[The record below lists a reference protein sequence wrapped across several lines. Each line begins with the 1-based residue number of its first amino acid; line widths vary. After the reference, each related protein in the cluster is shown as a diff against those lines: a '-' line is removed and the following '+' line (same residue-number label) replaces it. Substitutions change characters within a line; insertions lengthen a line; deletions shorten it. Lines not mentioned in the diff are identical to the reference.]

1 MAQVG
6 HVPAQCSNREAY
18 IWPHGDSN
26 AVEAATERLKF
37 ELIRLGVG
45 LIPHCEHQ
53 VRWHGR
59 EASCGSGQEKFD
71 EPVDGSCLC
80 EFDFVGGDVEL
91 DAKKGL
97 GHSEVTNVPLL
108 ADSLHEA
115 INDFGVFM
123 KHNQVI
129 DIAAY
134 MQGFA
139 GIAEQA
145 WFSIGWLK

>member
-1 MAQVG
+1 MG
-6 HVPAQCSNREAY
+6 ERRHV
-18 IWPHGDSN
+18 
-26 AVEAATERLKF
+26 
-37 ELIRLGVG
+37 GVG
-45 LIPHCEHQ
+45 KKSLT
-53 VRWHGR
+53 
-59 EASCGSGQEKFD
+59 SL
-71 EPVDGSCLC
+71 VDGSCLC